1 MRRPSW
7 VVLAA
12 IGSVALT
19 GCSAPFAIFATPTP
33 TPTNT
38 PTSTPTATVT
48 PTPTVTLTPTETP
61 TPTVTLTPTTT
72 LTPTITPTATFDF
85 PEVTVNQQAY
95 CRYGPAKAYLPAA
108 DLYAGDKGQ
117 LWNRDYGGSWLWVRF
132 DKLTYACWVSA
143 SVTEVQGDIYSV
155 TVYFHPLPQ
164 SVLYDPPDDVEAV
177 RDGNEVTVSWDPV
190 NMTEDD
196 DRGYLI
202 EARVCQNG
210 NMIPVVVH
218 TDDSVAVFV
227 DEAGCEKDSGGK
239 LYTVEKHGY
248 TEPVKIPWP
257 RAK

>member
-1 MRRPSW
+1 

-12 IGSVALT
+12 IGSVAVT
-19 GCSAPFAIFATPTP
+19 GCSAPFGIFSTPTP

-61 TPTVTLTPTTT
+61 TPTVTLTPTAT

-117 LWNRDYGGSWLWVRF
+117 LWNRDYSGSWLWVRF

-143 SVTEVQGDIYSV
+143 SVTEVQGDIFSV
-155 TVYFHPLPQ
+155 TVYFHPLPK

-177 RDGNEVTVSWDPV
+177 RDGNEVTVTWDPV

-218 TDDSVAVFV
+218 TDESVAVFE

-257 RAK
+257 QAK